1 MCNAFMIIKNTTALL
16 LKVVKLKSTRT
27 IFACAQKLTG
37 TSRIYRSK
45 PQIEQKI
52 KTEKKLRVDC

>member
-1 MCNAFMIIKNTTALL
+1 MIIKNTTALL

-37 TSRIYRSK
+37 TSIIYRSK
-45 PQIEQKI
+45 PQIEKKI
-52 KTEKKLRVDC
+52 KTEKKLRVDW